1 MFVQANGIPFHVQ
14 VAGPEQAPVLLLLHS
29 LGTSLHVWDDQA
41 AALAGTFRVVR
52 PDLRGHGLTAVPP
65 GPYTIDAMARDVLAI
80 MDALGIAVAH
90 VGGLSIGGMVAQSL
104 AAQAPERVGSL
115 ILCDTAMAIP
125 PAEMWRERA
134 AIARGK
140 GLEALA
146 DAVMA
151 RWVTPGFLDRPQ
163 AAGLRAMLL
172 RTAPEGYAGAA
183 EAIAAADLSGIT
195 KRLRV
200 PTLVLVGER
209 DEATPLASAEAL
221 RAAIGRARLEI
232 LPGAAHI
239 PTVETPDAVSS
250 AMARFLSS
258 LAASGAAEPY
268 EAGPYEAEPYEAGLA
283 VRKQVL
289 GEAHVARATAAIT
302 ELDRDFQRFITSTA
316 WGGVWTRPHF
326 DRRTRSIVTLA
337 LLAGLGHHEEFRLHV
352 RATRNTGAT
361 LADLGELLMHVAVYA
376 GVPAANS
383 AVRAAKEVLEEINR

>member
-1 MFVQANGIPFHVQ
+1 MFIEANGIPFHVQ
-14 VAGPEQAPVLLLLHS
+14 VSGPERAPVLLLLHS

-41 AALAGTFRVVR
+41 TALAGRYRLVR
-52 PDLRGHGLTAVPP
+52 PDLRGHGLTAVPR
-65 GPYTIDAMARDVLAI
+65 GPYTIDAMAQDVLAI
-80 MDALGIAVAH
+80 MDALGIIAAH

-104 AAQAPERVGSL
+104 AAQAPDRVASL

-134 AIARGK
+134 VIARSK
-140 GLEALA
+140 GLEPLA

-151 RWVTPGFLDRPQ
+151 RWVTPGFRDRPP
-163 AAGLRAMLL
+163 AAGLWAMLL

-183 EAIAAADLSGIT
+183 EAIAATDLSLAA
-195 KRLRV
+195 RNLRV

-221 RAAIGRARLEI
+221 RSAIDGARLEI

-250 AMARFLSS
+250 AMACFLASI
-258 LAASGAAEPY
+258 AAAVSHDPY
-268 EAGPYEAEPYEAGLA
+268 EGGLA

-289 GEAHVARATAAIT
+289 GEAHVARATSAIT
-302 ELDRDFQRFITSTA
+302 DLDRDFQHFITSMA

-337 LLAGLGHHEEFRLHV
+337 LLAGLGDHEEFRLHV
-352 RATRNTGAT
+352 KATSNTGAT

-383 AVRAAKEVLEEINR
+383 AIRAAKEVLKEMNR

>member
-1 MFVQANGIPFHVQ
+1 MFIEAGGITFHVQ
-14 VAGPEQAPVLLLLHS
+14 VSGSKDAPVLLLLHS
-29 LGTSLHVWDDQA
+29 LGTNLHVWDDQEA
-41 AALAGTFRVVR
+41 VLAGRFRVVR

-65 GPYTIDAMARDVLAI
+65 GPYTIDAMAQDVLAI
-80 MDALGIAVAH
+80 MDALGVAAAH

-104 AAQAPERVGSL
+104 AAQAPDRVASL
-115 ILCDTAMAIP
+115 ILCDTAMMIL

-134 AIARGK
+134 AIARDK
-140 GLEALA
+140 GLEPLA

-151 RWVTPGFLDRPQ
+151 RWVTAEFRTRPP

-172 RTAPEGYAGAA
+172 RTAPEGYAAAA
-183 EAIAAADLSGIT
+183 EAIAAADLSLAT
-195 KRLRV
+195 KKVRV

-221 RAAIGRARLEI
+221 HSAIDGARLEI

-239 PTVETPDAVSS
+239 PTVETPDAVSRE
-250 AMARFLSS
+250 MASFLAS
-258 LAASGAAEPY
+258 LASAASPDA
-268 EAGPYEAEPYEAGLA
+268 YEAGLA
-283 VRKQVL
+283 VRKRVL
-289 GEAHVARATAAIT
+289 GEAHVAHATAGIT

-326 DRRTRSIVTLA
+326 DRRMRSIVTLA
-337 LLAGLGHHEEFRLHV
+337 LLAGLGHDEEFRLHV

-383 AVRAAKEVLEEINR
+383 AIRAAKEVLKEMNQ